1 MPGDLSSFVNPTLYT
16 RESVGAISVAGMKL
30 GTGYAIPSFNGAC
43 GAASNDPGGLFGWLI
58 YSRSNTAYYNPAKG
72 TSSDSF
78 ILYTTPTELVGDLN
92 KLSGVTYCL
101 VSGSTQGGTYGFFEQ
116 ISSTNITPK
125 DNGYDLLYALSYMAY
140 GGRLVISGSSG
151 GFDSYQA
158 GTGNPPF
165 DMIIDQNIDSSIAKW
180 LIDKTYTTGIY
191 PSIADSAGLTGNG
204 FTLAN
209 FSTLFGNSSLVTG
222 VTVANRIFSV
232 YGIKTVS
239 DQDTSSLVA
248 NTKIKYQISAVADV
262 GGFFTRTKNL
272 NQLYLT
278 VGGLDRSTVLNGN
291 ISNPVDWSSSLKS
304 SLRNNKVNFF
314 VNYNPKFLGSD
325 LVGATA
331 SSTISVNDRVGP
343 SRLRSAMTQ
352 LIESVALKY
361 LFEVNNATTRNQVVS
376 ELQTGFEQFATAI
389 DATKTQIICDE
400 TNNTDNSGTLA
411 IRTIVQPIL
420 GVESFVIN
428 VVFTQ

>member
-1 MPGDLSSFVNPTLYT
+1 M
-16 RESVGAISVAGMKL
+16 
-30 GTGYAIPSFNGAC
+30 
-43 GAASNDPGGLFGWLI
+43 
-58 YSRSNTAYYNPAKG
+58 
-72 TSSDSF
+72 
-78 ILYTTPTELVGDLN
+78 
-92 KLSGVTYCL
+92 
-101 VSGSTQGGTYGFFEQ
+101 
-116 ISSTNITPK
+116 
-125 DNGYDLLYALSYMAY
+125 
-140 GGRLVISGSSG
+140 
-151 GFDSYQA
+151 
-158 GTGNPPF
+158 
-165 DMIIDQNIDSSIAKW
+165 
-180 LIDKTYTTGIY
+180 
-191 PSIADSAGLTGNG
+191 
-204 FTLAN
+204 
-209 FSTLFGNSSLVTG
+209 VTG